1 MHFRLTSSAKCGNIT
16 LAEGGLQMNNAVI
29 RLDGISI
36 HNFKNVMD
44 GSIELSG
51 KKRGMKASILGLY
64 GQNGSGKTALI
75 DAIQLLQY
83 ALQGKS
89 IPAQFADC
97 IHVDA
102 AYSSLS
108 FSFVVNNRYGT
119 YHAIYSFSLRKEK
132 DETAQNSTADVE
144 TASYRTCLFDEE
156 LKCSFESEKEKVRLT
171 PLMDTKTDDIFIP
184 RSKYKLLVGAGKTV
198 ATDLLV
204 AKRITAAT
212 SRSFLFSR
220 ELLSVIRT
228 NQQKADQPEEALWY
242 MELISNLVAFGNHEL
257 FIINTANSGLI
268 SLNAQPLAF
277 KYEEKNMGAFGTIA
291 VSLEGPSVVPVEAT
305 AVVRKVI
312 DSMNIVLQQIVP
324 GLTIQVMSLGTQLM
338 DNGKPGERIQLLS
351 LKNKKAIPLKYES
364 EGIKKII
371 SILQL
376 LIVVYNQPSMTV
388 AVDELDS
395 GVFEYLLGE
404 ILRIISEKGKGQL
417 IFTSHNLRPLE
428 TLDKSFI
435 AFTTTNPEN
444 RYLRMTNVKENNN
457 LRDLYYR
464 GIMLGEQSEELYEPT
479 NNAEIAL
486 AFHEAGEVSGS

>member
-1 MHFRLTSSAKCGNIT
+1 MK
-16 LAEGGLQMNNAVI
+16 NAIVRI
-29 RLDGISI
+29 ENVSI
-36 HNFKNVMD
+36 HNFKNVVD
-44 GSIELSG
+44 GSIDLTS
-51 KKRGMKASILGLY
+51 KKKGLKASILGLY

-75 DAIQLLQY
+75 DAIQLLQF
-83 ALQGKS
+83 ALQGKN
-89 IPAQFADC
+89 IPSSFADC
-97 IHVDA
+97 INVEA
-102 AYSSLS
+102 ECAKLS
-108 FSFVVNNRYGT
+108 FAFLVNNDLGT
-119 YHAIYSFSLRKEK
+119 YHATYSFCLRKEK
-132 DETAQNSTADVE
+132 DETAQNAVSDMDTVM
-144 TASYRTCLFDEE
+144 YRACLFDEE
-156 LKCSFESEKEKVRLT
+156 LKCSFESGRDKIRIT
-171 PLMDTKTDDIFIP
+171 PIIDTKTTDIFVP
-184 RSKYKLLVGAGKTV
+184 RSKYKLLIGSNKAT

-220 ELLSVIRT
+220 ELLTVIYA
-228 NQQKADQPEEALWY
+228 NKQKVDQPIEALRY
-242 MELISNLVAFGNHEL
+242 IELIANLVTYGNNEL

-291 VSLEGPSVVPVEAT
+291 VSLESPTVVPVEAT
-305 AVVRKVI
+305 TVVRKVI

-324 GLTIQVMSLGTQLM
+324 GLTINVMSLGTQLM
-338 DNGKPGERIQLLS
+338 ENGKQGERIQLMS
-351 LKNKKAIPLKYES
+351 QKNAHAIPLKYES
-364 EGIKKII
+364 EGIKKIV

-417 IFTSHNLRPLE
+417 IFSSHNLRPLE
-428 TLDKSFI
+428 TLDKSFV
-435 AFTTTNPEN
+435 AFTTTNPKN
-444 RYLRMTNVKENNN
+444 RYVRMTNVKENNN

-464 GIMLGEQSEELYEPT
+464 GIMLGEQNEELYEPT

-486 AFHEAGEVSGS
+486 AFHEAGEISGS